1 MAYGSIDL
9 ALNDLL
15 EIGLVEEVAGGRERR
30 VFLRTS
36 HRLAP
41 TLMQLLQADGD
52 FYAAFRAE
60 LRAAFR
66 HSDLT
71 TVVSAALVGGVAR
84 REERIGDRIDLVVIG
99 SDRTG
104 LELLRPRLE
113 QSASSMCNT
122 FGVALHVIAYD
133 VETARAMWRTRTP
146 AAERNVEGAELI
158 AGAPLAEILG
168 G

>member
-9 ALNDLL
+9 ALGDLL
-15 EIGLVEEVAGGRERR
+15 QIGLVEEIEGGRERR

-41 TLMQLLQADGD
+41 TLMQLLQAEGD
-52 FYAAFRAE
+52 FYSAFRAE
-60 LRAAFR
+60 LRAVFR
-66 HSDLT
+66 STDLT
-71 TVVSAALVGGVAR
+71 TVLSAVLVGGVAR

-99 SDRTG
+99 ADRAT
-104 LELLRPRLE
+104 LVSLRARIE
-113 QSASSMCNT
+113 RSAASMRNA

-133 VETARAMWRTRTP
+133 VDTARAMWRTRTA
-146 AAERNVEGAELI
+146 AAERDVEGAELI